1 MEKRVGRV
9 KVTVRSCTGRP
20 AVINAGIV
28 VGAAWEYLH
37 ITRNQL
43 RRAADKVC
51 RGNDWL
57 VFDQVGGY
65 TPFFE
70 SHDGSMVA
78 HVSPKEQILSPK

>member
-1 MEKRVGRV
+1 MEKRIGRV

-20 AVINAGIV
+20 AVINASIV
-28 VGAAWEYLH
+28 VGEIHYCVAWEYLH
-37 ITRNQL
+37 ITRDQL
-43 RRAADKVC
+43 RRAANKVC

-57 VFDQVGGY
+57 VFSQVEGY

-78 HVSPKEQILSPK
+78 HVAPK

>member
-1 MEKRVGRV
+1 MERRIGRV

-20 AVINAGIV
+20 AIINAGIV
-28 VGAAWEYLH
+28 VGPAWEYLH
-37 ITRNQL
+37 ITRDQL
-43 RRAADKVC
+43 RRAANKVC

-57 VFDQVGGY
+57 VFSQVEGY

-78 HVSPKEQILSPK
+78 HVAPK

>member
-1 MEKRVGRV
+1 MEKRIGRV

-37 ITRNQL
+37 ITRDQL

-57 VFDQVGGY
+57 VFSQVEGY

-78 HVSPKEQILSPK
+78 HVSPKEQILAPK